1 MKDFFLA
8 IVRELNI
15 YVRPPNIQKEIMTHL
30 SSKEL
35 SIMECLSKKPSASQ
49 REIAKT
55 TGVSLGLINV
65 ILKRFAQ
72 LGYIKV
78 GYLNKKKLEYL
89 PTSAG
94 TLETAQKKQ
103 QTTTWM
109 IQGYKK
115 IQAQLANL
123 FQELYDTGYNY
134 FSIYGDG
141 ELKEIVE
148 SIFRASLEEAPVT
161 LGKEHRA
168 NPQAVVLNLTAEPM
182 AQAHNGDVVN
192 VLEKIGPFL

>member
-1 MKDFFLA
+1 M
-8 IVRELNI
+8 
-15 YVRPPNIQKEIMTHL
+15 PHL

-35 SIMECLSKKPSASQ
+35 SILECLSKKSSASQ

-65 ILKRFAQ
+65 ILKKFIQ
-72 LGYIKV
+72 SGYIKV
-78 GYLNKKKLEYL
+78 GHLNKKKLEYL

-94 TLETAQKKQ
+94 TLETAQGKH

-115 IQAQLANL
+115 IQVQLAGL
-123 FQELYDTGYNY
+123 FQELHSTGYNY
-134 FSIYGDG
+134 FSIHGDG
-141 ELKEIVE
+141 ELKGLVE
-148 SIFRASLEEAPVT
+148 SILRSSLEEAPVT

-168 NPQAVVLNLTAEPM
+168 HPQAVVLNLNAEPM
-182 AQAHNGDVVN
+182 TEGHRGDVVN
-192 VLEKIGPFL
+192 VLEKVGPFL